1 MEIRLRQIPT
11 KRNDRRFRHEIV
23 TKLFRHETIFN
34 FHMNNFDTII
44 ENMTKNKVITFNN
57 IKSNWE

>member
-1 MEIRLRQIPT
+1 MEIRLRQIST
-11 KRNDRRFRHEIV
+11 KRNDRRFRHKIV
-23 TKLFRHETIFN
+23 TKLFRYETIFN

-44 ENMTKNKVITFNN
+44 ENMTKNKVITFKN